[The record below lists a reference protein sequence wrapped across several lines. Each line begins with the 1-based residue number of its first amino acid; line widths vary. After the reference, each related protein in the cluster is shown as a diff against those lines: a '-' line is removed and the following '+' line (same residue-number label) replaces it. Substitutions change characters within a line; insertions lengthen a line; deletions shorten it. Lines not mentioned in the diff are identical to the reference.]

1 MIQDRKPPRPLTVDM
16 GSRSC
21 GVRQR
26 IHGRLQPMDSDKP
39 SGAIRLAIIVGMSA
53 AAWLAIAA
61 VFLEKFHG

>member
-1 MIQDRKPPRPLTVDM
+1 M

-26 IHGRLQPMDSDKP
+26 IHGRLQPMDGDKP
-39 SGAIRLAIIVGMSA
+39 SGAIRLAIIVGMPA

-61 VFLEKFHG
+61 IIILARHV